1 MTHIGKSQNMS
12 IWFDLI
18 FNDCI
23 FIVPCIVK
31 DPEIV
36 MQDAEDSEDEWE
48 DLWTQSFFS

>member
-1 MTHIGKSQNMS
+1 MLHHDAHRQIPEYV
-12 IWFDLI
+12 DLI

-48 DLWTQSFFS
+48 DL